1 MEALFELA
9 PKDEAQRVRTARRGL
24 KERRPRNA
32 QKKSA
37 SDEADDL
44 FLMGFIF

>member
-1 MEALFELA
+1 MGALFELA
-9 PKDEAQRVRTARRGL
+9 PKNEAQRVRTARRGP

-37 SDEADDL
+37 STEADFL
-44 FLMGFIF
+44 F